1 MKRSHL
7 LLLAAVLSAT
17 VPATEQDV
25 ISDVLSSLD
34 RAAGFFENEFRDIN
48 LDGVVGYR
56 ILSVELAEAL
66 KRWQDTDPGSS
77 AHLSRAQ
84 GLARRLNDII
94 AQAVTVLQH
103 SDPKYYREFEPILE
117 TRFWT
122 VPDVWNT
129 SDPTLA
135 YAKLRDME
143 CYDEQLSDKCMTLL
157 LGTWYGADICARLRP
172 GACPVSAARGHWT
185 ALVRVKGSGA
195 QKDNGTPCIVTKSCR
210 ETMTRF
216 GCPRYSLSH
225 QLLYFMMGRMQGCS
239 NILQGEHRQARA
251 NLTIRDY
258 EKIFCSNMMKSNVE
272 FEKDGYPSQ
281 TRDIF
286 IENIMLCGLAG
297 FSDFYKSSWLQ
308 HIFFWQDPEEGCFG
322 KDEWGSSPE
331 QESNLLE
338 TLQLRKRVKRRE
350 KTLKDGCSSHMTGV
364 AVSTLGGY
372 LNYYLTE
379 QDITKRPLT

>member
-1 MKRSHL
+1 SMKCSHL
-7 LLLAAVLSAT
+7 LSLAAVLSAT

-157 LGTWYGADICARLRP
+157 LGTW
-172 GACPVSAARGHWT
+172 
-185 ALVRVKGSGA
+185 
-195 QKDNGTPCIVTKSCR
+195 KDNGTPCIVTKSCR

-322 KDEWGSSPE
+322 KDGKLHTYVVIN
-331 QESNLLE
+331 NLLE